1 MELNRHYSQLL
12 GLGDEWKV
20 SDVMLSMGAK
30 RVDIYV
36 EYAAKS
42 AQCPH
47 CGKLLGVL
55 DTGRAFGLK
64 EAFSYF
70 WKSRD
75 RQFAEAH
82 FMRPDFVRVGS
93 AL

>member
-1 MELNRHYSQLL
+1 MELNQHYSQLL

-42 AQCPH
+42 AQCPKIPH
-47 CGKLLGVL
+47 EIYSC
-55 DTGRAFGLK
+55 
-64 EAFSYF
+64 
-70 WKSRD
+70 
-75 RQFAEAH
+75 
-82 FMRPDFVRVGS
+82 
-93 AL
+93 